1 MAKVTLI
8 GAGSVEFTRGL
19 VADLFTAKD
28 LQGTLTVTL
37 HDIDA
42 ERLAQ
47 AEAVTRYTNEQTGAG
62 ATVETQA
69 DRRAA
74 IDGADYVVNEI
85 RVGGYASTVLDFEIP
100 KKYGLRQTIAD
111 TIGVGGIFLGLRT
124 IPVVAGI
131 GRDMAEV
138 CPGALL
144 LNSELAGVD

>member
-19 VADLFTAKD
+19 VADLFSAKD
-28 LQGTLTVTL
+28 LHGSLTVVL

-42 ERLAQ
+42 DRLAQ

-62 ATVETQA
+62 ATVEALA

-85 RVGGYASTVLDFEIP
+85 RVGGYASTLLDFEIP

-111 TIGVGGIFLGLRT
+111 TIGVGGI
-124 IPVVAGI
+124 
-131 GRDMAEV
+131 
-138 CPGALL
+138 
-144 LNSELAGVD
+144 